1 MFGSF
6 GADPFGW
13 SPWEQLERLQ
23 EEMDRL
29 FAARRPGETGQP
41 PVNVWIGEDD
51 ALVTAEL
58 PGYDG
63 SNLDLAVHG
72 STLTLKG
79 QRDSEEEDDVRY
91 LLRERRNVRFT
102 RRLEL
107 PFEIDAEHVEA
118 RFRDGVLTVKLPRSE
133 ADRPRHIAIEAS

>member
-1 MFGSF
+1 MFGTF
-6 GADPFGW
+6 GDPFGW

-29 FAARRPGETGQP
+29 FAARRPGETATP
-41 PVNVWIGEDD
+41 PVNVWIGEND

-63 SNLDLAVHG
+63 SNLDLSVHG
-72 STLTLKG
+72 STLTIKG
-79 QRDSEEEDDVRY
+79 RRENGHEDDVRY
-91 LLRERRNVRFT
+91 LLRERRNQRFM

-107 PFEIDAEHVEA
+107 PFEIDADHVEA
-118 RFRDGVLTVKLPRSE
+118 RFQNGVLTIKLPRSE